1 MTRPYSTPAINPQPT
16 ALPFE
21 LSEAR
26 YRELTAQVDSLLEQM
41 TLEEKIGQM
50 TQFTSDRDTTGPS
63 VGSDIEED
71 IRAGRVGSVFN
82 AFDADFTRE
91 LQELAVDN
99 SRLGIPLIFGYDII
113 HGFRTIFPIPL
124 GQAASW
130 NLEGIE
136 RAARIA
142 ATEGAAAGVHW
153 SFTPMLDISR
163 DPRWGRVMEGAGED
177 PWLTSQI
184 AIAQVRGLQGHDP
197 EATDTLAACAKHF
210 AGYGAVEAG
219 REYNTVDMSQWR
231 LRSVY
236 LPPFKAALDAGCAT
250 VMTAFNSLN
259 GLPAS
264 ADPLLFERILRD
276 EWQFRGFA
284 VTDYTAIMELER
296 HGVADSARQAARKA
310 VNAGIDMDMQ
320 DGYYLDELGGLVE
333 AGEVAEARIDE
344 AVRRILLIK
353 AALGLLEDPYR
364 YSDSERER
372 TAILTDEHRQAAR
385 ELARESMVL
394 LKNDDAVLPLDGD
407 IGTLAV
413 IGPLGNTQEVI
424 GSWHADGDAEQAVSL
439 LSGLRNRLGDGVELL
454 QAEGVSNEIGSTDT
468 SGIEEA
474 VRLAEQADAVIL
486 ALGERQEYADE
497 AASRADI
504 RLPGMQLELAR
515 QVIEAAGDKPVA
527 TVLFNGRP
535 LDLTDLDAI
544 APAMLEAWWPGSEA
558 GNAVADVLFGDHNP
572 GGKLTMT
579 FPRSVG
585 QVPLYYNHF
594 NTGRPQGVDPKY
606 ASQYLDIPN
615 TPLYPFG
622 FGLSYTTFEYSRLDL
637 DRQSISGDQALAIR
651 VTLSNR
657 GERRGTEVAQLY
669 LRDLTASVVRPV
681 RELKDF
687 QRVTLEPG
695 ESRTLTFWLT
705 RDQLAFLDAD
715 LAMQVQP
722 GRFEVQI
729 GGSSEAGQTAEFV
742 LEE

>member
-1 MTRPYSTPAINPQPT
+1 MTRPHYAPAIAPQPT

-21 LSEAR
+21 LSPIR
-26 YRELTAQVDSLLEQM
+26 YRELTAQVESLLERM

-50 TQFTSDRDTTGPS
+50 TQFTSNRDTTGPS
-63 VGSDIEED
+63 VGSDIEQD

-91 LQELAVDN
+91 LQQLAVDN
-99 SRLGIPLIFGYDII
+99 SRLGIPLLFGYDII

-130 NLEGIE
+130 NLDGIE
-136 RAARIA
+136 RAAHIA

-163 DPRWGRVMEGAGED
+163 DPRWGRVMEGPGED
-177 PWLTSQI
+177 PWLASQI
-184 AIAQVRGLQGHDP
+184 ATAQVRGLQGHDP

-259 GLPAS
+259 GLPAT

-276 EWQFRGFA
+276 EWQFQGFV

-296 HGVADSARQAARKA
+296 HGVADGARQAAKKA
-310 VNAGIDMDMQ
+310 VNAGVDMDMQ

-333 AGEVAEARIDE
+333 SGEVAEARIDQ
-344 AVRRILLIK
+344 AVRRILLVK

-364 YSDSERER
+364 YSDRERER
-372 TAILTDEHRQAAR
+372 TSILTDAHRQAAR

-394 LKNDDAVLPLDGD
+394 LKNDEQVLPLSKD
-407 IGTLAV
+407 ISTLAV

-424 GSWHADGDAEQAVSL
+424 GSWHADGDAEQAISL
-439 LSGLRNRLGDGVELL
+439 MTGLRNRLGDGVELL
-454 QAEGVSNEIGSTDT
+454 QAEGASNEIGSTDT
-468 SGIEEA
+468 SGIDEA

-515 QVIEAAGDKPVA
+515 RVIEAVGDKPVA

-535 LDLTDLDAI
+535 LELTDLEAI

-558 GNAVADVLFGDHNP
+558 GNAVADVLFGDYNP
-572 GGKLTMT
+572 SGKLTMT

-594 NTGRPQGVDPKY
+594 NTGRPKGVDPKY

-622 FGLSYTTFEYSRLDL
+622 FGLSYTEFEYSRLDL
-637 DRQSISGDQALAIR
+637 DRPSISGEQALSIR
-651 VTLSNR
+651 VTLTNS

-695 ESRTLTFWLT
+695 ESRTLTFWIT
-705 RDQLAFLDAD
+705 RDQLAFLDAE
-715 LAMQVQP
+715 LAMRVQP

-729 GGSSEAGQTAEFV
+729 GSSSEAGQTAEFV